1 MFTKAI
7 TNIRAVQNPAL
18 NKAILR
24 HFSASAASEIQGM
37 DVDVKSGQ
45 KMGEVK
51 ELKFLENVQ
60 MMVDNAAQKA
70 NIKPDMLKYIMAC
83 DNVIRFQ
90 IPIRRDNG
98 QLETLTCY
106 RA

>member
-7 TNIRAVQNPAL
+7 THARAVHNPAL

-24 HFSASAASEIQGM
+24 HFSAAGSEIQGL
-37 DVDVKSGQ
+37 DVDVKKGE

-60 MMVDNAAQKA
+60 MMVDNAA
-70 NIKPDMLKYIMAC
+70 
-83 DNVIRFQ
+83 
-90 IPIRRDNG
+90 
-98 QLETLTCY
+98 
-106 RA
+106 